1 MGLTFEDAL
10 GDPDEGRI
18 VILSIVT
25 VPLCIIATVLR
36 LVATRRSRRAL
47 GWDDLFAVLGLL
59 GFLVYACTPFVGVAA
74 AGDLD
79 EEDLDILIAKLS
91 YIASPFYYVNQ
102 LFVKASLF
110 VLYYRIFWADRTF
123 VRWVYILATI
133 HVCWFI
139 TFLFFLLFLCTPVSK
154 WWDVA
159 GTQPGSCISG
169 NAFLVPE
176 EVTNSAIDFA
186 LVALTFVVIRKLKVT
201 KHLRTKLTLVFLV
214 GGLSGVIGFVKIG
227 LVYGLDN
234 THGQENDANA
244 FWDIMQMA
252 TSIFCACG
260 PMYKTLLPLRS
271 LWSRLKTS
279 VSSWASRSRL
289 YYRSVGSHKTESE
302 QSTSSGRQRDV
313 RGDANVTAGTVADWP
328 QFVDGT
334 ETQYTWSEV
343 EMVDIDFS
351 NRPSA
356 GSKNVQ
362 RQSNSEIV

>member
-10 GDPDEGRI
+10 SDPEEGRI
-18 VILSIVT
+18 VIVSIAT
-25 VPLCIIATVLR
+25 VPLCILATILR
-36 LVATRRSRRAL
+36 LVGTRCSRRTL

-74 AGDLD
+74 AGDLND
-79 EEDLDILIAKLS
+79 EDLDILIA
-91 YIASPFYYVNQ
+91 
-102 LFVKASLF
+102 KASLF
-110 VLYYRIFWADRTF
+110 VLYYRIFWSDRTF

-139 TFLFFLLFLCTPVSK
+139 TFFFFLLFLCTPVSK

-159 GTQPGSCISG
+159 GTQPGSCIGG

-176 EVTNSAIDFA
+176 EVINSTIDFA
-186 LVALTFVVIRKLKVT
+186 LVALTIVVIRKLKVT
-201 KHLRTKLTLVFLV
+201 KHIRAKLAFVFVV

-227 LVYGLDN
+227 LAYGIDN
-234 THGQENDANA
+234 NHGQENDSNA

-260 PMYKTLLPLRS
+260 PMYKTLLTLQS
-271 LWSRLKTS
+271 FWSRLKMS
-279 VSSWASRSRL
+279 ISSWASRTRL
-289 YYRSVGSHKTESE
+289 YRSVASHKTDSE
-302 QSTSSGRQRDV
+302 DSGRRQSSRD
-313 RGDANVTAGTVADWP
+313 GDTGGIAGTVTDWP

-351 NRPSA
+351 NRPKA
-356 GSKNVQ
+356 GDKNVQ
-362 RQSNSEIV
+362 RQSSLEIV